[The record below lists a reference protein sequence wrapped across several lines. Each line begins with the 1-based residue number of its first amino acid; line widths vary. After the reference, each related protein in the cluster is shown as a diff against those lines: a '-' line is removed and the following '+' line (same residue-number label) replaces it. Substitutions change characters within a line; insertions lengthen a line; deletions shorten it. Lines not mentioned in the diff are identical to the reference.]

1 MNGNISLVLFQAS
14 VQLSK
19 RRRVGFRA
27 VDNAALITGAKWIGA
42 VVAIIVISIV
52 IYLGAVLSV
61 YILAW
66 ILDLIGM
73 IFD

>member
-1 MNGNISLVLFQAS
+1 M
-14 VQLSK
+14 
-19 RRRVGFRA
+19 
-27 VDNAALITGAKWIGA
+27 DNAALITGAKWIGA
-42 VVAIIVISIV
+42 VFAIIVISIV

-66 ILDLIGM
+66 ILDLIGI

>member
-1 MNGNISLVLFQAS
+1 M
-14 VQLSK
+14 
-19 RRRVGFRA
+19 
-27 VDNAALITGAKWIGA
+27 DNAALITGAKWVGA
-42 VVAIIVISIV
+42 VVAIIVLAII

-66 ILDLIGM
+66 ILDLIGI

>member
-1 MNGNISLVLFQAS
+1 
-14 VQLSK
+14 
-19 RRRVGFRA
+19 

-42 VVAIIVISIV
+42 IVIIIILSIV

-66 ILDLIGM
+66 ILDLIGI

>member
-1 MNGNISLVLFQAS
+1 M
-14 VQLSK
+14 
-19 RRRVGFRA
+19 
-27 VDNAALITGAKWIGA
+27 
-42 VVAIIVISIV
+42 VAIIVISII

-66 ILDLIGM
+66 ILDLIGI

>member
-1 MNGNISLVLFQAS
+1 M
-14 VQLSK
+14 
-19 RRRVGFRA
+19 
-27 VDNAALITGAKWIGA
+27 DNALLITGAKWCGA
-42 VVAIIVISIV
+42 VIIVVVAAIV

-66 ILDLIGM
+66 ILDLIGI

>member
-1 MNGNISLVLFQAS
+1 
-14 VQLSK
+14 
-19 RRRVGFRA
+19 
-27 VDNAALITGAKWIGA
+27 VDNALLITGAKWIGG
-42 VVAIIVISIV
+42 AIIVVVAAIV

-66 ILDLIGM
+66 ILDLIGI

>member
-1 MNGNISLVLFQAS
+1 M
-14 VQLSK
+14 
-19 RRRVGFRA
+19 
-27 VDNAALITGAKWIGA
+27 DAAAFPPWLWTAAKWFLA
-42 VVAIIVISIV
+42 LVAIIALAFI

-66 ILDLIGM
+66 ILDLIGI

>member
-1 MNGNISLVLFQAS
+1 MDV
-14 VQLSK
+14 
-19 RRRVGFRA
+19 
-27 VDNAALITGAKWIGA
+27 AAFPPWLWTAGKWFLA
-42 VVAIIVISIV
+42 LVAIIVLAFI

-66 ILDLIGM
+66 ILDLIGI

>member
-1 MNGNISLVLFQAS
+1 M
-14 VQLSK
+14 
-19 RRRVGFRA
+19 
-27 VDNAALITGAKWIGA
+27 DNAALITGAKWVGA
-42 VVAIIVISIV
+42 AIAIVVIAIV

-66 ILDLIGM
+66 ILDLIGI